1 MVLVRHWIGEGAE
14 RHQRTHQEW
23 EEFVKSGCSEG
34 HTMFTSMDS
43 NCSTLRSVE
52 KSEEENENRIK
63 YIRNELKPWGY
74 L

>member
-52 KSEEENENRIK
+52 KSEE
-63 YIRNELKPWGY
+63 
-74 L
+74 